1 MFSAIRENCFRSLTL
16 SPLVWG
22 EMCAFEFLGLDAG
35 CPSLGVMWSV
45 VRLSFI
51 RLRGREAGSNIF
63 TSTQSF
69 FRTCVFVGGGE
80 RLASAMR
87 QTNPSS
93 QNCADF
99 SVGRVT
105 GDLFQNLVGSP
116 VLPPKECL
124 DPFFSK
130 NKCGLPSL
138 LFLSC
143 AVCIYPSAPP

>member
-16 SPLVWG
+16 SPLVWR
-22 EMCAFEFLGLDAG
+22 EMCAFEFLGLDAESP
-35 CPSLGVMWSV
+35 CLGGMWSV
-45 VRLSFI
+45 VRRSFI
-51 RLRGREAGSNIF
+51 RLRGREAVSKYSYKY
-63 TSTQSF
+63 TVF
-69 FRTCVFVGGGE
+69 FPDMCVCWWRRAACFGD
-80 RLASAMR
+80 A
-87 QTNPSS
+87 TNKPKS

-143 AVCIYPSAPP
+143 AVFTYLSAPP